1 MASPNASPAASRPT
15 FAGSIVVMGV
25 SGSGKTSVGEA
36 VARAFGYRFIEGD
49 ALHPQANIAKMS
61 AGIPLVDDDRWPWLR
76 EIGRELSENAKPVV
90 VSCSALKRSY
100 RDLLRESTSGDLA
113 FVYLQGSHSV
123 LAARMQHRE
132 GHFMPASLLDTQL
145 ATLEEPIGEPLTV
158 IVDVDQPT
166 VDVIAATLAA
176 LGGLVSLHR
185 AAPSDVRD
193 GPR

>member
-1 MASPNASPAASRPT
+1 MASPDTSLRGHAPKFS
-15 FAGSIVVMGV
+15 GSIVVMGV

-61 AGIPLVDDDRWPWLR
+61 AGIPLADEDRWPWLR
-76 EIGRELSENAKPVV
+76 EIGRQLFSSAEPLV

-100 RDLLRESTSGDLA
+100 RALLRQSAGGDLA
-113 FVYLQGSHSV
+113 FVYLHGSRDV
-123 LAARMQHRE
+123 LAGRMQHRE

-158 IVDVDQPT
+158 VVDVDQSSA
-166 VDVIAATLAA
+166 DVVTATFAA
-176 LGGLVSLHR
+176 LAGLGLSSK
-185 AAPSDVRD
+185 AASSDSGFGSR
-193 GPR
+193 